1 MTCYQVF
8 YASFK
13 LNIPSDNAWYRI
25 SYHISLS
32 HLSLCLFLPA
42 TDSDDGEADRIN
54 RSQSAPDEDE
64 HGPSLAFLT
73 VCFKVK
79 SGNPSYLVS
88 LLILSLS
95 LSLCRTPS
103 ALLMLRSVFFCAS
116 AKWRCRDS
124 QWHEMLRGYVFYVLD
139 LSLIMLNATRKQHLL
154 FMAVCEVCQKSNHD
168 RDYYILCSGKNK
180 KNKSH
185 MTTFFLLLSWI
196 MMSNSLFYGLREL
209 HHPSA
214 FFFKIASTK
223 LEKFICLIEVKQ
235 GHMF

>member
-79 SGNPSYLVS
+79 SSNPSYLVS

-95 LSLCRTPS
+95 LSLCSTPS
-103 ALLMLRSVFFCAS
+103 ALLMLFFVLLQNGDGRES
-116 AKWRCRDS
+116 H
-124 QWHEMLRGYVFYVLD
+124 WHEMLWGNVFYVLD
-139 LSLIMLNATRKQHLL
+139 LSQFFSFYVKCHQKITLIVH
-154 FMAVCEVCQKSNHD
+154 
-168 RDYYILCSGKNK
+168 G
-180 KNKSH
+180 
-185 MTTFFLLLSWI
+185 
-196 MMSNSLFYGLREL
+196 GLWGV
-209 HHPSA
+209 S
-214 FFFKIASTK
+214 
-223 LEKFICLIEVKQ
+223 EK
-235 GHMF
+235 

>member
-168 RDYYILCSGKNK
+168 RDYYILCSGKK
-180 KNKSH
+180 KKKKATWPH
-185 MTTFFLLLSWI
+185 FFCCFLELWCPI
-196 MMSNSLFYGLREL
+196 VFFMGWENSITPP
-209 HHPSA
+209 PS
-214 FFFKIASTK
+214 F
-223 LEKFICLIEVKQ
+223 
-235 GHMF
+235 

>member
-88 LLILSLS
+88 LLTLSLS

-103 ALLMLRSVFFCAS
+103 PLLMLFFVLLQNGDG
-116 AKWRCRDS
+116 RES
-124 QWHEMLRGYVFYVLD
+124 QWHEMLWGYVFYVLD
-139 LSLIMLNATRKQHLL
+139 LSQFFSFYAKCH
-154 FMAVCEVCQKSNHD
+154 QK
-168 RDYYILCSGKNK
+168 
-180 KNKSH
+180 
-185 MTTFFLLLSWI
+185 TTHI
-196 MMSNSLFYGLREL
+196 VHGGLWGV
-209 HHPSA
+209 S
-214 FFFKIASTK
+214 
-223 LEKFICLIEVKQ
+223 EK
-235 GHMF
+235 